1 VDEYAQA
8 LYESVTAAVP
18 GWIEESTLRLLS
30 EGDREPTGN
39 VMTAITAA
47 GLAAQAEVDAELK
60 VLLAADIDE
69 QQTTPLA
76 VVRKAIRHAT
86 GVLAAAAIPP
96 VERDET
102 QRRLFPDD
110 IYDLTPATFGD
121 VDPSLTEPALIWGA
135 HKAMAHLQRH
145 GSP

>member
-1 VDEYAQA
+1 MDEYAQA

-18 GWIEESTLRLLS
+18 GWIERSALRVLAQ
-30 EGDREPTGN
+30 GDREPTGD
-39 VMTAITAA
+39 VISAITAA
-47 GLAAQAEVDAELK
+47 GLQAQAEVDAELK
-60 VLLAADIDE
+60 ALLEADIDE
-69 QQTTPLA
+69 QPTTPLT
-76 VVRKAIRHAT
+76 VVRRVIRHAT
-86 GVLAAAAIPP
+86 VVLLAAGIPP

-145 GSP
+145 GAP

>member
-1 VDEYAQA
+1 VDEYSQA

-18 GWIEESTLRLLS
+18 GWIERSALRVLS
-30 EGDREPTGN
+30 DGGMEPTGD
-39 VMTAITAA
+39 VMAKISAA
-47 GLAAQAEVDAELK
+47 GLQAQAEVGGELK
-60 VLLAADIDE
+60 ALLAADIDE
-69 QQTTPLA
+69 QPTTPLT

-86 GVLAAAAIPP
+86 GVLAAAGMPP
-96 VERDET
+96 VDRDES

-121 VDPSLTEPALIWGA
+121 VDPGLTEPALIWGA
-135 HKAMAHLQRH
+135 HKAMAHVQRH